1 MLYPGNDPV
10 IRQDTGRSTQRRQ
23 RSAGSHSIGRLP
35 CHLNDNP
42 SAQLLQFSVPFLR
55 ERTLKRQYSDL
66 CADRWAGVPGTTA
79 HPAKRKTGL
88 KSRPGANRTSTDSP
102 FRLRKSK
109 PAMTGAVR
117 LSEPK
122 PVGTVKRASIA
133 AMIVAGA
140 AGVLATS
147 SSTGNVNGG
156 FKTLVMTSAPTAIPL
171 PTFRFDDADS
181 IIENQLKTAQH
192 SHQVNSA
199 GSRPPGAIGF
209 STQALIGTPASHRAL
224 HSSETAVEEIIPD
237 TLAYDAEDEVDVT
250 TADNSQLAATDSA
263 LTVAMVSPPT
273 DSLAPLERILP
284 SQTLT
289 PAVSL
294 DSLPGESTRTI
305 TVKPGD
311 TLSGLLND
319 NGISNAGLKTI
330 LADALVQEHL
340 NTLRVKDK
348 LDFEYGIDGT
358 LNSVSMKVNRDTRI
372 RISQVQPDQ
381 FVTESIKLP
390 LEYERVVT
398 SGTIQQSLYL
408 AAEKANLKQSTIMEL
423 SDIFE
428 WELDFARDIR
438 KGDSFSIVYDR
449 LYREGK
455 YIGDGDILA
464 AEFIRGNTAYRA
476 IRFTDDNGHTDYY
489 TPNGDSKRRAFMRH
503 PVDVVRIT
511 SKFDPN
517 RLHPVL
523 HKIRAHKGVD
533 YGAPHGS
540 PIYATADGVVQTAG
554 TKGAYGKTVILKHGE
569 NRTTLYAH
577 MSRIAK
583 KSRVGTKVKRGDVI
597 GYVGKTGRVTGTHLH
612 YEFRIAGKHVDPLK
626 VKLPNAPRLDKQ
638 YHARLRAISN
648 ELLAQMRS
656 VVPTQKVASR

>member
-1 MLYPGNDPV
+1 
-10 IRQDTGRSTQRRQ
+10 
-23 RSAGSHSIGRLP
+23 
-35 CHLNDNP
+35 
-42 SAQLLQFSVPFLR
+42 
-55 ERTLKRQYSDL
+55 
-66 CADRWAGVPGTTA
+66 
-79 HPAKRKTGL
+79 
-88 KSRPGANRTSTDSP
+88 
-102 FRLRKSK
+102 
-109 PAMTGAVR
+109 
-117 LSEPK
+117 
-122 PVGTVKRASIA
+122 
-133 AMIVAGA
+133 MIVAGA
-140 AGVLATS
+140 AGALATS
-147 SSTGNVNGG
+147 SSTGNVDGG
-156 FKTLVMTSAPTAIPL
+156 FKATVMTSAPTAIPL

-192 SHQVNSA
+192 SQRVNSN
-199 GSRPPGAIGF
+199 GVHRPHSAAF
-209 STQALIGTPASHRAL
+209 STQAGFTAQAGFAAQTLFGSAHQASGE
-224 HSSETAVEEIIPD
+224 SIEEIIPD
-237 TLAYDAEDEVDVT
+237 TLAYDTEESVDT
-250 TADNSQLAATDSA
+250 TESGETAATVVA
-263 LTVAMVSPPT
+263 LATIPD
-273 DSLAPLERILP
+273 DSLAPLDKILP
-284 SQTLT
+284 AQRLT
-289 PAVSL
+289 PAVSAQTIAH
-294 DSLPGESTRTI
+294 ENNRTVR
-305 TVKPGD
+305 VKSGD
-311 TLSGLLND
+311 TLSGILND
-319 NGISNAGLKTI
+319 NGVSADGLKTI
-330 LADALVQEHL
+330 LADQLVQEHL
-340 NTLRVKDK
+340 NTLRVDDK
-348 LDFEYGIDGT
+348 LDFEFGVDGT
-358 LNSVSMKVNRDTRI
+358 LNSVSMKVNRDTRV

-381 FVTESIKLP
+381 FVSESIKLP

-464 AEFIRGNTAYRA
+464 AEFIRGNKAHRA

-489 TPNGDSKRRAFMRH
+489 SPNGDSKRRAFMRH

-533 YGAPHGS
+533 YGSPHGS
-540 PIYATADGVVQTAG
+540 PIYATADGIVQTAG
-554 TKGAYGKTVILKHGE
+554 AKGAYGQTVILKHGD

-583 KSRVGTKVKRGDVI
+583 KSRVGVRVKRGDVI

-612 YEFRIAGKHVDPLK
+612 YEFRIGGKHVDPLK
-626 VKLPNAPRLDKQ
+626 VKLPNAPSLDKQ
-638 YHARLRAISN
+638 YHARLKAVAN

-656 VVPTQKVASR
+656 VIPGDKVASR